1 MSLRDV
7 LQQRRLGAG
16 VPAVPAAFPPPGIEK
31 RLSKQGCSRRSR
43 CSHSDS
49 TGANPVTAGDSPQWT
64 PDTVLCPSRVH
75 AETRM
80 VEPSGHHGPRGH
92 HQICKQEVTPEQV
105 PASPAE
111 IAAII
116 GSLKAIGRDL
126 GLVEALAR
134 EAMAQLTQEAA
145 AKLAVVL
152 DDAFS
157 VAPNAAT
164 ARAHC
169 RRLLT
174 NPQALAAA
182 KAVWPGL
189 PPTLVAIPQA
199 TISAPVVDHA
209 PRWLRLIREN
219 CPLVP
224 EDEKLLTR
232 CLAMT
237 PSREALEAAKQ
248 YVITW
253 KHAASIEPRQAAQDN
268 AGRRAANNE
277 LRGGNRHA
285 G

>member
-1 MSLRDV
+1 MSLEN
-7 LQQRRLGAG
+7 LYQQYAG
-16 VPAVPAAFPPPGIEK
+16 STEAA
-31 RLSKQGCSRRSR
+31 
-43 CSHSDS
+43 
-49 TGANPVTAGDSPQWT
+49 QWT
-64 PDTVLCPSRVH
+64 PDTMPCPPRVH
-75 AETRM
+75 AETHM
-80 VEPSGHHGPRGH
+80 VEPSGHHGPSGH
-92 HQICKQEVTPEQV
+92 HQIDKQEYKPEQV
-105 PASPAE
+105 TATPAE

-116 GSLKAIGRDL
+116 GGLKTAGRSL

-134 EAMAQLTQEAA
+134 EAMAQLTREAA
-145 AKLAVVL
+145 AELAVVL
-152 DDAFS
+152 DDAFA
-157 VAPNAAT
+157 VAPDDAT

-174 NPQALAAA
+174 DPQALAAA

-189 PPTLVAIPQA
+189 PPALVAIPQA
-199 TISAPVVDHA
+199 TTSAPVVDHA

-232 CLAMT
+232 CLAMR

-253 KHAASIEPRQAAQDN
+253 KHAASIEARQAARDN

>member
-1 MSLRDV
+1 VGR
-7 LQQRRLGAG
+7 
-16 VPAVPAAFPPPGIEK
+16 
-31 RLSKQGCSRRSR
+31 
-43 CSHSDS
+43 
-49 TGANPVTAGDSPQWT
+49 
-64 PDTVLCPSRVH
+64 
-75 AETRM
+75 
-80 VEPSGHHGPRGH
+80 
-92 HQICKQEVTPEQV
+92 QEVKPEQT
-105 PASPAE
+105 PATPAE

-116 GSLKAIGRDL
+116 SGLKTVGRSL

-134 EAMAQLTQEAA
+134 EAMAQLTREAA
-145 AKLAVVL
+145 AELAVVL
-152 DDAFS
+152 DDAFV
-157 VAPNAAT
+157 VAPDDTT

-174 NPQALAAA
+174 DPQALSAA
-182 KAVWPGL
+182 KAVWPSL

-199 TISAPVVDHA
+199 TTIAPVIDHA

-232 CLAMT
+232 CLAMR

-253 KHAASIEPRQAAQDN
+253 KHASSIEPRQAAQDN

>member
-16 VPAVPAAFPPPGIEK
+16 VPAVPAAFPPPGTEK
-31 RLSKQGCSRRSR
+31 KLIKQGCSRHSR

-49 TGANPVTAGDSPQWT
+49 TGANPITAGDTPQWT
-64 PDTVLCPSRVH
+64 PDTVPCTSRVH

-80 VEPSGHHGPRGH
+80 VEPSGHHK
-92 HQICKQEVTPEQV
+92 ISKQEAAPEQV
-105 PASPAE
+105 PATPAE

-116 GSLKAIGRDL
+116 GSLKAVGRDL

-134 EAMAQLTQEAA
+134 EAMAQLTRKAA
-145 AKLAVVL
+145 AELAVVL
-152 DDAFS
+152 DDAFA
-157 VAPNAAT
+157 VAPDNAT

-174 NPQALAAA
+174 DSQALAAA
-182 KAVWPGL
+182 KAVWPSF
-189 PPTLVAIPQA
+189 PPALVAIPQA
-199 TISAPVVDHA
+199 TTTAPVVDHA
-209 PRWLRLIREN
+209 PRWLRLVREN

-232 CLAMT
+232 CLAMK
-237 PSREALEAAKQ
+237 PSREALEAAKH

-253 KHAASIEPRQAAQDN
+253 KHAASIEPRQAARDN

-277 LRGGNRHA
+277 LRGGSRHV

>member
-1 MSLRDV
+1 MSLEN
-7 LQQRRLGAG
+7 LYQQYAG
-16 VPAVPAAFPPPGIEK
+16 GT
-31 RLSKQGCSRRSR
+31 
-43 CSHSDS
+43 D
-49 TGANPVTAGDSPQWT
+49 TAKWT
-64 PDTVLCPSRVH
+64 PDTMPCPPRVH
-75 AETRM
+75 AVTRM

-92 HQICKQEVTPEQV
+92 HQIGKQEVKPEQV
-105 PASPAE
+105 PATPAE

-116 GSLKAIGRDL
+116 GGLKVAGRLL

-134 EAMAQLTQEAA
+134 EAMAQLTREAA
-145 AKLAVVL
+145 AVLAVVL
-152 DDAFS
+152 DDAFA
-157 VAPNAAT
+157 VAPDDAT

-169 RRLLT
+169 RCLL
-174 NPQALAAA
+174 NDPQALAAA
-182 KAVWPGL
+182 KAVWPSL

-199 TISAPVVDHA
+199 TTIAPVVDHA
-209 PRWLRLIREN
+209 PHWLRLIRES

-224 EDEKLLTR
+224 EDEKLLNR
-232 CLAMT
+232 CLSMR

-285 G
+285 V

>member
-1 MSLRDV
+1 MSLEN
-7 LQQRRLGAG
+7 LYQQYAG
-16 VPAVPAAFPPPGIEK
+16 GT
-31 RLSKQGCSRRSR
+31 
-43 CSHSDS
+43 D
-49 TGANPVTAGDSPQWT
+49 TAKWT
-64 PDTVLCPSRVH
+64 PDTLPCPPRVH

-92 HQICKQEVTPEQV
+92 HQIGKQEVKPEQV
-105 PASPAE
+105 PATPAE
-111 IAAII
+111 IATLI
-116 GSLKAIGRDL
+116 GGLKAAGRSL

-134 EAMAQLTQEAA
+134 EAMAQLTREAA
-145 AKLAVVL
+145 AELAVVI
-152 DDAFS
+152 DDAFA
-157 VAPNAAT
+157 VAPDDAT

-174 NPQALAAA
+174 DPQALAAA
-182 KAVWPGL
+182 KAVWPNL
-189 PPTLVAIPQA
+189 PPPLAAIPQA
-199 TISAPVVDHA
+199 ITAAPVVDHA

-232 CLAMT
+232 CLAMK
-237 PSREALEAAKQ
+237 PSREAIEAAKQ

-253 KHAASIEPRQAAQDN
+253 KHAASIEHRQAAQDN